1 MKKELT
7 RTKLNNILKKY
18 KQRLAT
24 HEKEWEDLCAKYHSK
39 NIKEKSIFYTPS
51 IFEHQSH
58 TSAGDKLFKNIMAEF
73 EEYYVFHKKN

>member
-1 MKKELT
+1 MRKELT
-7 RTKLNNILKKY
+7 RTKLNNILRKY

-39 NIKEKSIFYTPS
+39 NIKENSIFHTPS

-58 TSAGDKLFKNIMAEF
+58 TSAGDKLFRNIMAGF
-73 EEYYVFHKKN
+73 AEYDVFPKKN